1 MRKNIR
7 RKRQKRR
14 YGLAAAIL
22 TALLCLVAL
31 SVRAL
36 EAGNPPAA
44 PKSAPRA
51 SIPPEP
57 ILKGPAPELSSCV
70 SQEEMEE
77 SFLLD
82 VPMISQTENW
92 PTGCESVCAVMALQY
107 AGVDIT
113 VDEFIDGYLP
123 LGNAPYEVDGVF
135 FGCDPCRAFPG
146 DPRSELGWGCYAPVI
161 LEATEQLL
169 RDREGSSLSIT
180 DLSGQSLE
188 SLCEEYVA
196 EGVPVMVWATI
207 DMEEP
212 EEDTV
217 FLIEDTGEEFLWIYP
232 MHCLLLVG
240 WDDGGYLFNDPLAGK
255 AVHYERPAVER
266 AYKGLGSQALA
277 LLPEWR
283 RSNEK

>member
-1 MRKNIR
+1 MGNKIR
-7 RKRQKRR
+7 RKRRNR
-14 YGLAAAIL
+14 EYGFTAAIL
-22 TALLCLVAL
+22 IALLCMVAL

-36 EAGNPPAA
+36 ESGNSPAA
-44 PKSAPRA
+44 PSLA
-51 SIPPEP
+51 SWETASPEP
-57 ILKGPAPELSSCV
+57 SSEGPVLEPSSSA
-70 SQEEMEE
+70 SQGETG

-82 VPMISQTENW
+82 APFISQEENW

-113 VDEFIDGYLP
+113 VDDFIDGYLP
-123 LGNAPYEVDGVF
+123 LGNAPYEVDGVL

-146 DPRSELGWGCYAPVI
+146 DPRSDWGWGCYAPVI

-169 RDREGSSLSIT
+169 REREVSSLSIA